1 MILPKDLKQAI
12 QTLIKYGGSEDNL
25 KNYVSNLV
33 NKELG
38 IKPKEVSK
46 PTDKPKK
53 VESDKQSESSGDVIF
68 PTTTIEKHKSD
79 YSYLPKEKDKDSEP
93 TEMQKALG
101 AIAQEDINDVT
112 KNMMLHLVPNGKR
125 KYKIWLTCKQLA
137 KLTLGRDDHESQNE
151 MRGEIYKVS
160 KQDVGYVEEKIKD
173 ASYRKNVIHYA
184 LTDEGSIYM
193 NTVTIGVKNVK

>member
-12 QTLIKYGGSEDNL
+12 QTFIKYGGSEDNL
-25 KNYVSNLV
+25 KNYVSSLV

-38 IKPKEVSK
+38 IKPKKVSK
-46 PTDKPKK
+46 PTNTPQRR
-53 VESDKQSESSGDVIF
+53 ESDKESESSGDVIF
-68 PTTTIEKHKSD
+68 PTTTTDYYYPTLREIKRKGHNESD
-79 YSYLPKEKDKDSEP
+79 EP
-93 TEMQKALG
+93 NEMQKALG

-112 KNMMLHLVPNGKR
+112 KNMMLHLVPNGRR

-137 KLTLGRDDHESQNE
+137 QLTLGRDDNESQNE

-160 KQDVGYVEEKIKD
+160 KQDVRYVEEKIKD

-193 NTVTIGVKNVK
+193 NTVTIGVKK

>member
-12 QTLIKYGGSEDNL
+12 QTFIKYGGSEDNL

-68 PTTTIEKHKSD
+68 PTTTIEKHQSD
-79 YSYLPKEKDKDSEP
+79 YSYLPKEKEKDLEP

-101 AIAQEDINDVT
+101 AMAQQDVNDVT
-112 KNMMLHLVPNGKR
+112 KKMMLHLVPNGKR

-137 KLTLGRDDHESQNE
+137 QLTLGRDDSDSQNE

-160 KQDVGYVEEKIKD
+160 EINLGYLEDKIKD
-173 ASYRKNVIHYA
+173 ASY
-184 LTDEGSIYM
+184 
-193 NTVTIGVKNVK
+193 

>member
-12 QTLIKYGGSEDNL
+12 QTFIKYGGSEDNL

-68 PTTTIEKHKSD
+68 PTTTIEKHQSD
-79 YSYLPKEKDKDSEP
+79 YSYLPKEKEKDLEP

-101 AIAQEDINDVT
+101 AMAQQDVNDVT
-112 KNMMLHLVPNGKR
+112 KKMMLHLVPNGKR

-137 KLTLGRDDHESQNE
+137 QLTLGRDDSDSQNE

-160 KQDVGYVEEKIKD
+160 KINLGYLEEKIKD
-173 ASYRKNVIHYA
+173 ASYRKRVKHFA
-184 LTDEGSIYM
+184 LTNEGLSYM
-193 NTVTIGVKNVK
+193 NTVSIGVKK

>member
-12 QTLIKYGGSEDNL
+12 QTFIKYGGSEDNL

-38 IKPKEVSK
+38 IKPKEVYK

-68 PTTTIEKHKSD
+68 PTTTIEKHQSD
-79 YSYLPKEKDKDSEP
+79 YSYLPKEKEKDLEP

-101 AIAQEDINDVT
+101 AMAQQDVNDVT
-112 KNMMLHLVPNGKR
+112 KKMMLHLVPNGKR

-137 KLTLGRDDHESQNE
+137 QLTLGRDDSDSQNE

-160 KQDVGYVEEKIKD
+160 EINLGYLEEKIKD
-173 ASYRKNVIHYA
+173 ASYRKRVKHFA
-184 LTDEGSIYM
+184 LTNEGLSYM
-193 NTVTIGVKNVK
+193 NTVSIGVKK

>member
-12 QTLIKYGGSEDNL
+12 QTFIKYGGSEDNL

-38 IKPKEVSK
+38 IKPKKVSK
-46 PTDKPKK
+46 PPTNTPLRR
-53 VESDKQSESSGDVIF
+53 ESDKQSESSGDVIF
-68 PTTTIEKHKSD
+68 PTTTIEKHQSD
-79 YSYLPKEKDKDSEP
+79 YSYLPKEKEKDLEP

-101 AIAQEDINDVT
+101 AMAQQDVNDVT
-112 KNMMLHLVPNGKR
+112 KKMMLHLVPNGKR

-137 KLTLGRDDHESQNE
+137 QLTLGRDDSDSQNE

-160 KQDVGYVEEKIKD
+160 EINLGYLEEKIKD
-173 ASYRKNVIHYA
+173 ASYRKRVKHFA
-184 LTDEGSIYM
+184 LTNEGLSYM
-193 NTVTIGVKNVK
+193 NTVSIGVKK

>member
-12 QTLIKYGGSEDNL
+12 QTFIKYGGSEDNL

-68 PTTTIEKHKSD
+68 PTTTIEKHQSD
-79 YSYLPKEKDKDSEP
+79 YSYLPKEKEKDLEP

-101 AIAQEDINDVT
+101 AMAQQDVNDVT
-112 KNMMLHLVPNGKR
+112 KKMMLHLVPNGKR

-137 KLTLGRDDHESQNE
+137 QLTLGRDDSDSQNE

-160 KQDVGYVEEKIKD
+160 EINLGYLEEKIKD
-173 ASYRKNVIHYA
+173 ASYRKRVKHFA
-184 LTDEGSIYM
+184 LTNEGLSYM
-193 NTVTIGVKNVK
+193 NTVSIGVKK